1 VAANAADTAMFDGVD
16 GDYRRIVLGAPV
28 DGWHC
33 YDASGIASVGPFT
46 ARTTADDPML
56 IELPSV
62 RRCGV
67 AGSDPPRRGE
77 DVRYAADSV
86 ADADSGRPRCQ
97 TRWSAGD
104 RRRR

>member
-1 VAANAADTAMFDGVD
+1 MVTRGGRSLRQPYAAANAADTAMFDGVD

-56 IELPSV
+56 IETTVGSTL
-62 RRCGV
+62 RRCW
-67 AGSDPPRRGE
+67 
-77 DVRYAADSV
+77 VRSAAP
-86 ADADSGRPRCQ
+86 G
-97 TRWSAGD
+97 
-104 RRRR
+104 